1 MTKPSHTSDARTA
14 FVLDDEPQVG
24 SLTCK
29 MLRSMGIVGRQFVR
43 SPEFFAELNQNS
55 PELIILDLALGQT
68 DAVEVLRQLGLVK
81 FSGEVLLMSGRDHGT
96 LQEIKRIGDARGLR
110 MLPTL
115 EKPFRVAD
123 LRKRLFAPDTAE
135 ATVGAQRHPLS
146 ADPPKPH
153 VKADLSEAIQNN
165 WLELWYQPKIAL
177 GSLSVC
183 GAEALARVRH
193 PEHGIIQPAQFL
205 PPTGD
210 PLYNPLSLFVI
221 RQATADWELLA
232 RHGLPLPLAINIPPS
247 ILNTQGFVNSLR
259 QSIPID
265 SKFPGLI
272 IEITEDEFIHDP
284 MGVYEIAAQLRLYNI
299 WTSIDDFGTAN
310 ASLSRLQDVC
320 FAELK
325 LDRSF
330 VSNCAADPVKKILCQ
345 SVVDLAHRFDAS
357 VCAEG
362 VQTEE
367 ELRCV
372 TQLGFDTAQGYLF
385 AKPMPLREL
394 IDFSWGKALSGVVA
408 EKSNASPPVK
418 RRARA

>member
-1 MTKPSHTSDARTA
+1 MTTLSHASDARIA

-29 MLRSMGIVGRQFVR
+29 MLRSMGVVGRQFV
-43 SPEFFAELNQNS
+43 SAPEFFAELNKTS
-55 PELIILDLALGQT
+55 PEWIILDLALGQT
-68 DAVEVLRQLGLVK
+68 DAVEVLRQLGLLK
-81 FSGEVLLMSGRDHGT
+81 FSGNVLLMSGRDHGT
-96 LQEIKRIGDARGLR
+96 LQEISRIGHARGLR
-110 MLPTL
+110 MLPTM
-115 EKPFRVAD
+115 EKPFRAAD
-123 LRKRLFAPDTAE
+123 LKKRLLAAQPADPASA
-135 ATVGAQRHPLS
+135 ATSSIFV
-146 ADPPKPH
+146 DPPKPR
-153 VKADLSEAIQNN
+153 VKADLSEALQNN
-165 WLELWYQPKIAL
+165 WLEVWYQPKFAL
-177 GSLSVC
+177 GSLSIC

-193 PEHGIIQPAQFL
+193 PEHGIIEPAQFL

-210 PLYNPLSLFVI
+210 PLYHALSLFVV
-221 RQATADWELLA
+221 RQAMTDWPLLA
-232 RHGLPLPLAINIPPS
+232 DHGLALPLAINIPPS
-247 ILNTQGFVNSLR
+247 ILNTPGFVS
-259 QSIPID
+259 SIRGLLPPD
-265 SKFPGLI
+265 PNFPGLI
-272 IEITEDEFIHDP
+272 MEITEDEFILDP
-284 MGVYEIAAQLRLYNI
+284 VGVYEIAAQLRLYNI

-310 ASLSRLQDVC
+310 ASLSRLKDVS

-330 VSNCAADPVKKILCQ
+330 VSNCGTDPMKRILCQ

-357 VCAEG
+357 ICAEG
-362 VQTEE
+362 VETEE